1 MKTKQNS
8 KKIIF
13 HVLYVHLFHFIKQ
26 NVIIVSFCE
35 GKRRG
40 KMVDN
45 RSAGVLGI
53 GGSFNFKSGD
63 ISGTA
68 AKTSDDKQDQ
78 GTEYFLYE
86 QNDEEQ
92 EQKEKYRDRSN
103 ELRASLNSLAVIN
116 SANIRLRKA
125 KEKALE
131 KKQNKTVNSSED
143 FDIDVDEE

>member
-1 MKTKQNS
+1 
-8 KKIIF
+8 
-13 HVLYVHLFHFIKQ
+13 
-26 NVIIVSFCE
+26 
-35 GKRRG
+35 
-40 KMVDN
+40 MVDN

-86 QNDEEQ
+86 QNEDER
-92 EQKEKYRDRSN
+92 EQKERYRDRSH
-103 ELRASLNSLAVIN
+103 ELRASLNSLAVMN

-131 KKQNKTVNSSED
+131 KEQKKAVNSSDD
-143 FDIDVDEE
+143 FDIDVDED